1 MAYETFKI
9 LIVDDDPSVLTAFRW
24 LLQKYHYEIVEA
36 SDGEQGLRKAFGESP
51 DVVLLDLMMP
61 EMDGYEVCR
70 RLRAAPSTQ
79 DLPIIVLTA
88 LSGTE
93 ARERVR
99 EMGADDYMT
108 KTESAEML
116 DGRIKMLFK
125 QRLLVHT
132 RSWLADLPGSAEV
145 DRVLRG
151 RLAVRAPL
159 GICYLD
165 LDGLATFNATAGYGE
180 GDHVLWR
187 LARILLDRVG
197 EENQGDL
204 VGYCGLDD
212 FVLITSPD
220 RAESLAS
227 SILESYSRVSQGV
240 LPRLSIGIV
249 LIQDAQMLSKQQNGR
264 LGGVFSNQ
272 VSTGTR
278 GKSIHPGQV
287 SGLGLSLLREAKA
300 GQDAS
305 VRIAHLAL

>member
-24 LLQKYHYEIVEA
+24 LLQKYHYEITDA
-36 SDGEQGLRKAFGESP
+36 SDGEEGLHKAFAESP

-61 EMDGYEVCR
+61 KMDGYEVCR

-99 EMGADDYMT
+99 EMGADDYVT
-108 KTESAEML
+108 KSESAEIL

-145 DRVLRG
+145 DRVLRS
-151 RLAVRAPL
+151 RLAGRAPV

-165 LDGLATFNATAGYGE
+165 LDGLAAFNAAAGFGE

-187 LARILLDRVG
+187 LARIMLDRVRQ
-197 EENQGDL
+197 ENQGDL
-204 VGYCGLDD
+204 VGYCGQDD
-212 FVLITSPD
+212 FVLITSPE

-227 SILESYSRVSQGV
+227 SILESYVRVSQGV
-240 LPRLSIGIV
+240 FPRLSIGIV
-249 LIQDAQMLSKQQNGR
+249 LIQDAQMLSKHQGGR
-264 LGGVFSNQ
+264 LDGVFSNQ
-272 VSTGTR
+272 VPAGERS
-278 GKSIHPGQV
+278 KPIHPGQV
-287 SGLGLSLLREAKA
+287 SGLGLSLLRKAKA
-300 GQDAS
+300 DQDVS
-305 VRIAHLAL
+305 VCIAHLAL

>member
-24 LLQKYHYEIVEA
+24 LLQKYHYEIIEA
-36 SDGEQGLRKAFGESP
+36 GDGQEGLRKAFAESP

-61 EMDGYEVCR
+61 KMDGYEVCR

-79 DLPIIVLTA
+79 NLPIIILTA

-108 KTESAEML
+108 KSESAETL

-125 QRLLVHT
+125 QRLLAHT
-132 RSWLADLPGSAEV
+132 RSWLADLPGSTEV
-145 DRVLRG
+145 DRVLRS
-151 RLAVRAPL
+151 RLAERSPV
-159 GICYLD
+159 GICYFD
-165 LDGLATFNATAGYGE
+165 LDGLAAFNAAAGYGE

-187 LARILLDRVG
+187 LARIMLDRVR
-197 EENQGDL
+197 EQNQGDL

-212 FVLITSPD
+212 FVLITSPE

-227 SILESYSRVSQGV
+227 SIHESYVRASQGV
-240 LPRLSIGIV
+240 FPRLSIGIA
-249 LIQDAQMLSKQQNGR
+249 LIQDAQTPSGHQGGR
-264 LGGVFSNQ
+264 LDGVFSNQ
-272 VSTGTR
+272 VPAGER
-278 GKSIHPGQV
+278 GKPIHPGQV
-287 SGLGLSLLREAKA
+287 SDLGLSLLREAKA
-300 GQDAS
+300 DPDLS
-305 VRIAHLAL
+305 ICIAHLAL